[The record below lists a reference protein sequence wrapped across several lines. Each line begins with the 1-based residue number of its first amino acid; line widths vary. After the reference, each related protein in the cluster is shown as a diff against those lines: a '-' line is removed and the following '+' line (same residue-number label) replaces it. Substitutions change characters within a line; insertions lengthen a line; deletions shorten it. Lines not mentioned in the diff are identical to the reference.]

1 MKQAGET
8 MEQYAARLAPL
19 RLRKI
24 FANVEGRIDEFE
36 AITGDAN
43 TAAGLRAYIGQAVE
57 RLDAEWD
64 RRRGAADDAWGKI
77 EIDVRAAAAN
87 DPSWDMAQDDA

>member
-1 MKQAGET
+1 MRQAGET

-43 TAAGLRAYIGQAVE
+43 TAAGLRAYIGQAV
-57 RLDAEWD
+57 
-64 RRRGAADDAWGKI
+64 
-77 EIDVRAAAAN
+77 
-87 DPSWDMAQDDA
+87 